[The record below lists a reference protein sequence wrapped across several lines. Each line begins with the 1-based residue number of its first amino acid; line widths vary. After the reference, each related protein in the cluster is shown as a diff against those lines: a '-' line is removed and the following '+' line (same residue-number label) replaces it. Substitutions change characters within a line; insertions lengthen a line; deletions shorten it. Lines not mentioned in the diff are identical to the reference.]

1 MTPIKPKPDKL
12 KIIFAGTPE
21 FAATTLAALLETK
34 HDICAVY
41 TQPDRPAGRGRKL
54 TPSPVK
60 QLAIQHQL
68 PVYQPPTLRD
78 EEAQQQL
85 AALDADVMVV
95 VAYGLILPQ
104 AALDMPRHGC
114 LNIHASL
121 LPRWRG
127 AAPIQRAIEA
137 GDVESGVTIMQ
148 MDAGLDTGD
157 MLHTA
162 SCTIKNDDTAQ
173 TLHNQLAK
181 MGAVALLTVLQQLLD
196 HTLAPVSQDSALA
209 NYAYKMEKREAEI
222 VWQQDALQL
231 SRRIRAFNPWPVCFT
246 QWQGKLLRIL
256 IAQPLAEK
264 SNQQPGTVI
273 REGADGI
280 DVACGEGVLRIT
292 TLQIAGK
299 RATSAAEFIHSRSL
313 LGSLLGPLDS
323 K

>member
-1 MTPIKPKPDKL
+1 MTLLKPNSDKL

-21 FAATTLAALLETK
+21 FAATTLAALLESK

-68 PVYQPPTLRD
+68 PVYQPQTLRD

-85 AALDADVMVV
+85 ATLDADVMVV

-104 AALDMPRHGC
+104 AVLEIPRQGC

-137 GDVESGVTIMQ
+137 GDAESGVTIMQ
-148 MDAGLDTGD
+148 MDVGLDTGN

-162 SCTIKNDDTAQ
+162 SCTIKDDDTAQ
-173 TLHNQLAK
+173 TLHNRLAK
-181 MGAVALLTVLQQLLD
+181 IGAEALLTVLQQLLD
-196 HTLAPVSQDSALA
+196 HTVTPISQDNALA
-209 NYAYKMEKREAEI
+209 NYAHKMEKREAEI

-246 QWQGKLLRIL
+246 QWNGKPLRIL
-256 IAQPLAEK
+256 MAQPLTEK
-264 SNQQPGTVI
+264 SDQPPGTVI

-280 DVACGEGVLRIT
+280 DVTCGEGLLRIT

-313 LGSLLGPLDS
+313 LGSVLGQLES